1 MTTRNDVEFVL
12 LKRAGKMLTLLE
24 LDGTTIGGN
33 ADLVDPINYALRQLE
48 YPTTTISSVTLA
60 DVAAVTSAEL
70 DELLDRAELRLLE
83 NLRVN
88 CDLVDISVGTRFE
101 YLGQARVTI
110 DKAIA
115 DQRKKVSEMWGDVVG
130 ENSSGALRPGLIQL
144 SFAEQDNDS
153 TEVTAS

>member
-1 MTTRNDVEFVL
+1 MATRDDVEFVL

-24 LDGTTIGGN
+24 LDGTTVGGN
-33 ADLVDPINYALRQLE
+33 TDLVDPINFAMRQLG
-48 YPTTTISSVTLA
+48 YTLTTISSVTAA
-60 DVAAVTSAEL
+60 DVVAVDSTEL

-101 YLGQARVTI
+101 YLGQARITI

-115 DQRKKVSEMWGDVVG
+115 DQRRKVSDLWGDIVG
-130 ENSSGALRPGLIQL
+130 DNGSAALRPGLIQL
-144 SFAEQDNDS
+144 SFAEQDNDT